1 MPASEAEAPGP
12 RGGFTPG
19 EVVRVPF
26 PYTDGRARQ
35 HRPAL
40 VLAAGAALGSP
51 ALLWVLMIT
60 SAENRGW
67 AGDVL
72 ILDLDAAGL
81 PAPSIVRTA
90 KIATID
96 AGRAE
101 ARGRIAG
108 NVLAAVR
115 GEVARKLDPRLPPR
129 SGSHAR

>member
-1 MPASEAEAPGP
+1 
-12 RGGFTPG
+12 
-19 EVVRVPF
+19 
-26 PYTDGRARQ
+26 
-35 HRPAL
+35 
-40 VLAAGAALGSP
+40 
-51 ALLWVLMIT
+51 MIT